1 MSAQKTKSTNYRP
14 DNKAE
19 KLATAVKQV
28 FQAHTA
34 KIGSKTLMSIAYSC
48 TPVRP

>member
-1 MSAQKTKSTNYRP
+1 MSVQKTNATKAVN
-14 DNKAE
+14 NKAE

-28 FQAHTA
+28 FQSHTA
-34 KIGSKTLMSIAYSC
+34 KHGSKTLMSIAYSC